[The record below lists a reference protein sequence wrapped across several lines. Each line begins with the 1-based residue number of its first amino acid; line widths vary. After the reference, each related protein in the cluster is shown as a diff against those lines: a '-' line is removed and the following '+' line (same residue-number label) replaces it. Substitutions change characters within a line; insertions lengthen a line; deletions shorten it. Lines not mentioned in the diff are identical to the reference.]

1 MGGKAPFIVFE
12 DANLEAAAEG
22 AIVYGY
28 VNCGQDCT
36 AATRL
41 YVQESIYDKFMKMV
55 VERAK
60 KIKLGDTEKRETDM
74 GPLITQGQRQ
84 KVEEMVASGT
94 KEGTNS

>member
-1 MGGKAPFIVFE
+1 MELASGTVKRVQLELGGKAPFIVFE

-41 YVQESIYDKFMKMV
+41 YVQENIYDKFMKMV

-60 KIKLGDTEKRETDM
+60 K
-74 GPLITQGQRQ
+74 
-84 KVEEMVASGT
+84 
-94 KEGTNS
+94 TNSVTPRNVKQTWDP